1 MRDIYGGIDSEP
13 QAQARRITDASAAP
27 GNPLAGARG
36 SDWVLRPC
44 WRPFFVIQSKWSAD
58 SVTDPLAQARQREY
72 RPPPTTGAGLK
83 ACGGWS
89 RSATRSSFAP
99 AVALVGN
106 AVAVAIER
114 TFKPGDSGGGVVV
127 AKVALIED
135 AVAVAVGQAWFT
147 RGAAV

>member
-1 MRDIYGGIDSEP
+1 MRDTYGGIDSEP
-13 QAQARRITDASAAP
+13 QTQARRITDASAAP
-27 GNPLAGARG
+27 GNPLAGARD

-58 SVTDPLAQARQREY
+58 SVTDPLAQARQRKY
-72 RPPPTTGAGLK
+72 RPSPIIGAEIN
-83 ACGGWS
+83 ACGRRSLFATGW
-89 RSATRSSFAP
+89 SFAP

-147 RGAAV
+147 RSAAV